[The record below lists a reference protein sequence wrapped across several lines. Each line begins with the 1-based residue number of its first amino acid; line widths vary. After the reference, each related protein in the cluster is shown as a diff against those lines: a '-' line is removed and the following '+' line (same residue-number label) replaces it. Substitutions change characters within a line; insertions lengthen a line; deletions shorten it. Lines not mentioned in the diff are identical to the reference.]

1 VPYWRE
7 RLSKTAQT
15 IIVATL
21 FIQERRWNMD
31 INDVKKICVVGAGTM
46 GSQIAMQCALHK
58 YNVTLH
64 DVSFDLL
71 NKAMESNKGHLK
83 RRVDKGTMT
92 QKQMEESLQRI
103 ACTDSLEKAASKVDF
118 VIEAVFEKLEVKKD
132 VISKLDRICPS
143 RCILATNSSY
153 LGNSLIAPSTNRPE
167 KVVNMHFFHPVL
179 VMKLVE
185 VVKGEKTSEET
196 VQIAADLAKRIDRVP
211 VILKKEVPGFLV
223 NSILMAIRR
232 ESYDL
237 LENGVASFEDIDK
250 ACELGLNFPMGPFK
264 LADFS
269 GLDIG
274 YNAMLHLHE
283 QTKDPRYLPPQSLK
297 ERVERGDLGRKT
309 GKGFYDYK
317 K

>member
-1 VPYWRE
+1 
-7 RLSKTAQT
+7 
-15 IIVATL
+15 
-21 FIQERRWNMD
+21 MD

-58 YNVTLH
+58 YEVTLH

-71 NKAMESNKGHLK
+71 NKAVESNMGHLK
-83 RRVDKGTMT
+83 RRIDKGKMT
-92 QKQMEESLQRI
+92 QEQMEESLQRI
-103 ACTDSLEKAASKVDF
+103 TSTDSLEKAASDVDL
-118 VIEAVFEKLEVKKD
+118 VIEAVFEKLEVKKE
-132 VISKLDRICPS
+132 VISMLDGICPS

-153 LGNSLIAPSTNRPE
+153 LGNSLIAPATKRPE

-196 VQIAADLAKRIDRVP
+196 VQIVAELAKRIDRVP

-223 NSILMAIRR
+223 NRILMAIRR
-232 ESYDL
+232 ESFDL
-237 LENGVASFEDIDK
+237 LENGVASFEDIDT
-250 ACELGLNFPMGPFK
+250 ACELGLKFPMGPFK
-264 LADFS
+264 LSDFN

-274 YNAMLHLHE
+274 YNALVHLYE
-283 QTKDPRYLPPQSLK
+283 QTGDPRYQPPQSLK

-317 K
+317 E